1 MDWDDDDDV
10 INLDDKISYIQSIS
24 QSEAKNVLQ
33 SAEEEVRDFLEGFS
47 LSEEEAV
54 VDEVEKLLTEISSQS
69 DMSAR
74 INEDRHLKLES
85 ALRKCMLVFTK
96 QKVRDFAAAD
106 VDVPPRIAALPS
118 SSVDETKKAEPKRT
132 GTSAADALMIQMLQR
147 KVVSLKKNIE
157 LSDQKARTV
166 NLQW

>member
-1 MDWDDDDDV
+1 MDWDDDEEA

-47 LSEEEAV
+47 LTEEEAV
-54 VDEVEKLLTEISSQS
+54 VEEVDKLLAEISSQS

-106 VDVPPRIAALPS
+106 VDVVPRIAALPS
-118 SSVDETKKAEPKRT
+118 SVDETKKVEPKRT